1 MKTRRKT
8 VKKPLF
14 IVLIS
19 IHGLVRGHDMELG
32 RDADTGGQVKYV
44 VELARALGE
53 RPDVEKAILLTR
65 RVVDDAVS
73 PDYAQVTERLSD
85 KVSIV
90 RIECGEEKY
99 LRKELLWD
107 SLDNFSDN
115 VITFLKSQE
124 RIPDLLHSH
133 YADAGYVGA
142 RLSHQLGIPLVHT
155 GHSLGHS
162 KRLRLLASGI
172 SRGQIED
179 TYRMSRR
186 IEAEETTLN
195 AAERII
201 TSTGQEIE
209 EQYGLYDFYQ
219 PERMCVIPPGTDLSH
234 FYPPRESEKSSPIA
248 LELKRFLH
256 RPTKPLVLA
265 LSRPD
270 PKKNIVTLIDA
281 YGESPHLQEAA
292 NLVIIAGNRDDIQDM
307 DEGARGVLNDILLAV
322 DRHDLYGKIA
332 YPKHHRP
339 EEVATLFRLAAASRG
354 VFVNPAL
361 TEPFGLTLLEA
372 AACGLPIV
380 ATEDGGPIDIIRN
393 CRNGYLVDP
402 LDKEAMAETIL
413 RTLVDKKEWRSFA
426 RNGLSGVR
434 RHYSWQAHVEKY
446 LEVVRP
452 LVEKAAP
459 LIRMAPI
466 RRRSISRKQA
476 LFAELDLS
484 LIGEDFSLA
493 ALMQTLHAHRKTVL
507 FGIVTGRRLDHAL
520 ATLRKHKIPQPDV
533 LISGQGTEIHYAPNL
548 TQDTIWER
556 HINHLWDP
564 RAVRETLR
572 EIPGLSL
579 QPKKHQSAFKISY
592 YIDTSMITGQQVRQ
606 LLQHNEQAVNVLVS
620 FGQFLDVL
628 PLRASKGLALRW
640 CSEQLDFP
648 LEKTLVAGVTGADA
662 DMLRGNTLGTV
673 VDNRHITELSE
684 LTNIEGIHF
693 SEASFAAGIL
703 DAMAHYGFPAQEEG
717 AS

>member
-1 MKTRRKT
+1 MKTRKRP

-14 IVLIS
+14 IVLLS

-44 VELARALGE
+44 VELTRALGE
-53 RPDVEKAILLTR
+53 HPDVEKAVLLTR

-73 PDYAQVTERLSD
+73 PDYARTLEPLSE
-85 KVSIV
+85 KASIV

-107 SLDNFSDN
+107 CLDNFSDN
-115 VITFLKSQE
+115 VFAFLKSQK
-124 RIPDLLHSH
+124 RIPDILHSH

-155 GHSLGHS
+155 GHSLGRS

-179 TYRMSRR
+179 TYNMSRR
-186 IEAEETTLN
+186 IEAEETTLG

-219 PERMCVIPPGTDLSH
+219 PERMRVIAPGTDLGH
-234 FYPPRESEKSSPIA
+234 FYPPRKSEKTSPIA
-248 LELKRFLH
+248 RELKRFLN
-256 RPTKPLVLA
+256 RPAKPMVLA

-281 YGESPHLQEAA
+281 YGESPELRDAA
-292 NLVIIAGNRDDIQDM
+292 NLVVVAGNRHDIQDM

-322 DRHDLYGKIA
+322 DRHDLYGKAA
-332 YPKHHRP
+332 YPKHHGP
-339 EEVATLFRLAAASRG
+339 EEVGTLFRLAAASGG

-393 CRNGYLVDP
+393 CRNGHLVDP
-402 LDKEAMAETIL
+402 LDKEVMAETIL
-413 RTLVDKKEWRSFA
+413 RTLVDRKAWRGFV
-426 RNGLSGVR
+426 RNGLTGVR

-446 LEVVRP
+446 LDVVRP
-452 LVEKAAP
+452 LAEKTEP
-459 LIRMAPI
+459 LVRMAPI
-466 RRRSISRKQA
+466 RRRGISRKQA

-484 LIGEDFSLA
+484 LIGDELSLSKLVA
-493 ALMQTLHAHRKTVL
+493 TLQTHRKTLL
-507 FGIVTGRRLDHAL
+507 FGIATGRRLDNAL
-520 ATLRKHKIPQPDV
+520 AKLRKHKIPQPDV

-556 HINHLWDP
+556 HINHLWAP
-564 RAVRETLR
+564 PAVRETLR

-579 QPKKHQSAFKISY
+579 QPKKHQSPFKISY
-592 YIDTSMITGQQVRQ
+592 YIDTSVISGQQVRQ

-620 FGQFLDVL
+620 FGQYLDVL

-648 LEKTLVAGVTGADA
+648 LQNTLVAGVTGADA

-673 VDNRHITELSE
+673 VDNRHTSELSD
-684 LTNIEGIHF
+684 LANIDGIYF
-693 SEASFAAGIL
+693 SEASCAAGIL
-703 DAMAHYGFPAQEEG
+703 DAMAHYVFPFREG
-717 AS
+717 DTP

>member
-1 MKTRRKT
+1 MKTRGRLPR
-8 VKKPLF
+8 KPLF
-14 IVLIS
+14 IVHLS

-44 VELARALGE
+44 VELTRALGE

-65 RVVDDAVS
+65 RVVDEAVS
-73 PDYAQVTERLSD
+73 PDYAQVLEPLSD
-85 KVSIV
+85 KASIV

-115 VITFLKSQE
+115 VFSFLKSQE
-124 RIPDLLHSH
+124 RVPDLLHSH

-155 GHSLGHS
+155 GHSLGRS
-162 KRLRLLASGI
+162 KRLRLLASGS
-172 SRGQIED
+172 SREQIED
-179 TYRMSRR
+179 TYMMSRR
-186 IEAEETTLN
+186 IEAEETTLG

-219 PERMCVIPPGTDLSH
+219 PERMRVIPPGTDLRH
-234 FYPPRESEKSSPIA
+234 FYPPRESEKDSPIA
-248 LELKRFLH
+248 RELKRFLH
-256 RPTKPLVLA
+256 RPAKPMVLA

-281 YGESPHLQEAA
+281 YGESPLLQKAA
-292 NLVIIAGNRDDIQDM
+292 NLVVVAGNRDDIQDM
-307 DEGARGVLNDILLAV
+307 DEGARGVLHDILLAI
-322 DRHDLYGKIA
+322 DRHDLYGTVA

-339 EEVATLFRLAAASRG
+339 EEVGTLYRLAAASRG

-380 ATEDGGPIDIIRN
+380 ATEDGGPIDIIKN
-393 CRNGYLVDP
+393 CRNGHLVDP
-402 LDKEAMAETIL
+402 LDKEALADTIL
-413 RTLVDKKEWRSFA
+413 RTLADKKEWRAFA
-426 RNGLSGVR
+426 KNGQSGVR

-452 LVEKAAP
+452 LVEKTEP
-459 LIRMAPI
+459 LVRMAPI

-476 LFAELDLS
+476 LVAELDLS
-484 LIGEDFSLA
+484 LIGDEHALS
-493 ALMQTLHAHRKTVL
+493 ALMATLQAYRKTLL
-507 FGIVTGRRLDHAL
+507 FGITTGRRLDNAL
-520 ATLRKHKIPQPDV
+520 ATLRKHRIPQPDV
-533 LISGQGTEIHYAPNL
+533 LISGQGTEIHYAPSL

-556 HINHLWDP
+556 HINHLWNP

-572 EIPGLSL
+572 ELPGLSL
-579 QPKKHQSAFKISY
+579 QPKRHQSPFKISY
-592 YIDTSMITGQQVRQ
+592 YIDTSAISGQQVRQ

-648 LEKTLVAGVTGADA
+648 LQNTLVAGVTGADA

-673 VDNRHITELSE
+673 VDNRHTSELSD
-684 LTNIEGIHF
+684 LANIEGIHF

-703 DAMAHYGFPAQEEG
+703 DAMAHYGFPFREDDTP
-717 AS
+717 

>member
-1 MKTRRKT
+1 VKTRGQP

-44 VELARALGE
+44 VELTRALGE

-73 PDYAQVTERLSD
+73 PDYAQVTEPLSN
-85 KVSIV
+85 KASIV

-115 VITFLKSQE
+115 VFTFLKSQE

-155 GHSLGHS
+155 GHSLGRS

-179 TYRMSRR
+179 TYKMSRR
-186 IEAEETTLN
+186 IEAEETTLG

-219 PERMCVIPPGTDLSH
+219 PERMCVIPPGTDLTH
-234 FYPPRESEKSSPIA
+234 FYPPRESEKSSSIA
-248 LELKRFLH
+248 LELKRFLQ
-256 RPTKPLVLA
+256 RPSRPMVLA

-281 YGESPHLQEAA
+281 YAESPQLQEAA
-292 NLVIIAGNRDDIQDM
+292 NLIIVAGNRDDIQDM

-322 DRHDLYGKIA
+322 DRHDLYGKVA

-339 EEVATLFRLAAASRG
+339 EEVATLFRLAAASHG

-380 ATEDGGPIDIIRN
+380 ATEEGGPIDIIKN
-393 CRNGYLVDP
+393 CRNGHLIDP
-402 LDKEAMAETIL
+402 LDKKSMAETIL
-413 RTLVDKKEWRSFA
+413 RTLIDKKEWRTFA
-426 RNGLSGVR
+426 KNGLSGVR

-446 LEVVRP
+446 LDVVRP
-452 LVEKAAP
+452 LVEKTAP

-466 RRRSISRKQA
+466 RRRGISRKQA

-484 LIGEDFSLA
+484 LIGENYSLT
-493 ALMQTLHAHRKTVL
+493 ALLQTLHAHRKTVL
-507 FGIVTGRRLDHAL
+507 FGIVTGRRLDNAL

-548 TQDTIWER
+548 TQDTIWEQ

-564 RAVRETLR
+564 RAVRKTLR
-572 EIPGLSL
+572 DIPGLSL

-592 YIDTSMITGQQVRQ
+592 YIDTSVISGQQVRQ

-620 FGQFLDVL
+620 FGQYLDVL

-648 LEKTLVAGVTGADA
+648 LESTLVAGVTGADA

-684 LTNIEGIHF
+684 LANIEGIHF

-703 DAMAHYGFPAQEEG
+703 DAMAHYEFPAQEEG

>member
-1 MKTRRKT
+1 MKTRRPT

-65 RVVDDAVS
+65 RVIDDAVS
-73 PDYAQVTERLSD
+73 PDYAQVTEPLSD
-85 KVSIV
+85 KSCIV

-115 VITFLKSQE
+115 VITFFKSQE

-155 GHSLGHS
+155 GHSLGRS
-162 KRLRLLASGI
+162 KRLRLLASG
-172 SRGQIED
+172 STRGQIED

-186 IEAEETTLN
+186 IEAEETTLS

-219 PERMCVIPPGTDLSH
+219 PERMCVIPPGTDLGH
-234 FYPPRESEKSSPIA
+234 FYPPNKSEKGSPIA
-248 LELKRFLH
+248 RELKRFLL
-256 RPTKPLVLA
+256 RPAKPMVLA

-281 YGESPHLQEAA
+281 FGESPELQDAA
-292 NLVIIAGNRDDIQDM
+292 NLVVVAGNRDDIQDM
-307 DEGARGVLNDILLAV
+307 DEGARGVLNDILLAI
-322 DRHDLYGKIA
+322 DRHDLYGRIA

-393 CRNGYLVDP
+393 CRNGHLVDP
-402 LDKEAMAETIL
+402 LDKEAMAEMIL

-426 RNGLSGVR
+426 KNGLSGVR

-446 LEVVRP
+446 LDVVRP
-452 LVEKAAP
+452 LVEKTAP

-484 LIGEDFSLA
+484 LIGEDYSLA

-507 FGIVTGRRLDHAL
+507 FGIVTGRRLDSAL
-520 ATLRKHKIPQPDV
+520 ATLRKHRIPQPDV

-579 QPKKHQSAFKISY
+579 QPKQHQTAFKISY

-620 FGQFLDVL
+620 FGQYLDVL

-648 LEKTLVAGVTGADA
+648 LENTLVAGVTGADA

-673 VDNRHITELSE
+673 VDNRHITELSD
-684 LTNIEGIHF
+684 LANIEGIHF
-693 SEASFAAGIL
+693 SEGSFAAGIL
-703 DAMAHYGFPAQEEG
+703 DAMTHYGFPILEEG